1 MASPGYSPLAEEI
14 DRILT
19 SPYPTQLLTLRDIAT
34 TQCSDADISHWAS
47 AKPCL
52 IDGLASALL
61 EGLQHWSYVL
71 DIIAKFALNAAC
83 RDAFLQQ
90 EPTLLHSVV
99 AQAVKA
105 GDARERNVRVSVAL
119 LARRLPSTVALPA
132 EVQALFVQLVEEA
145 ARRPSSAT
153 IEPVYRL
160 LTGTGN
166 LLLGILSPYV
176 AVRFEEHLLDI
187 LKNGSGPNDQGLGL
201 YCLSIMNVVCCSMD
215 PEFRLTASSYHS
227 EDFLA
232 STPTSSR
239 WKAEAMQQ
247 FFTGS
252 KAQRSLHLLALV
264 TIWAIN
270 KSSLEATGEKVRCLV
285 LVNEVVTAIP
295 VDLRKN
301 WCTANPVMVRKLQE
315 KLCAENQD
323 ETIKT
328 LALRFMGK
336 LYDLDSLPH
345 PVLESIEM
353 TFLEPRGVQIAH
365 TLCPHVNDCE
375 LFANV
380 LARAPISLLL
390 KNAVDYAT
398 QADSTDLASGLAA
411 VTRTL
416 RDALTIIEEQKITGH
431 EIRATLNEPSFAQAL
446 QCLKDL
452 VEQPPDQHAAPQNS
466 GWCTK
471 ALHRMRS
478 NLAHQISDLLL
489 RACNS
494 SSMSPGSMTLLL
506 NLHASS
512 ARGDLQ
518 CNHERPLWRDPIP
531 IVDPADE
538 DVPDEMDWR
547 EALHTH
553 FKARAQVEQDAVS
566 RLFAKACA
574 SLEARCENVE
584 KPLREERE
592 KRCAVENQNEEL
604 TQALAQLEAQN
615 MDHILRT
622 RDLEEE
628 RDQYV
633 QSLEDSKDE
642 NQSLLQRISTL
653 EQKLRDA
660 QAQSEK
666 QLAEIRSAKQI
677 SELDTASMI
686 ARKQE
691 ELEDLREDYDQA
703 VRVAETKEREKVVVE
718 RELAGGRVEVER
730 LKEEVESGNGK
741 VKALQGTAEVMEY
754 KIKRLEAEK
763 ASVLDELNAT
773 NDKLACKVDEI
784 SDLEDQ
790 LQNARTEHEDSKAS
804 LARETS
810 HLSALRAEHI
820 ELERLAR
827 DQETTIKTLESQT
840 SAYQEELKTTTH
852 THTTALA
859 TLNTKLHDLQ
869 SKTDRLRRKCL
880 QKDQQI
886 AEAEAMRANLLTAMG
901 LSKDQGRVLVH
912 RSRDSLAQT
921 QECTPP
927 TPTSEERVDGDV
939 DGGNGSFV
947 SNASSQES
955 RSGPTPKRVR
965 PRKSFAVAP
974 ATAGRMRASVGGGGA
989 GGGGGKG
996 SQWTAARRQTLGAV
1010 SGNRVVAGAKTPVKG
1025 KVVRMEDGEIGGEEE
1040 TTFDGSELFAGTQG
1054 VRKVGEFGEE

>member
-1 MASPGYSPLAEEI
+1 MASPGYSTLASEI
-14 DRILT
+14 DRILA
-19 SPYPTQLLTLRDIAT
+19 SPYPSQLRTLRDIAT
-34 TQCSDADISHWAS
+34 TQSSDADISQWAA

-52 IDGLASALL
+52 VEALASALI

-83 RDAFLQQ
+83 RDAFLQL
-90 EPTLLHSVV
+90 EPTLLHSTV
-99 AQAVKA
+99 AQAVKP
-105 GDARERNVRVSVAL
+105 GDSRARFVGASVAL
-119 LARRLPSTVALPA
+119 LSRRLPDTVALPA
-132 EVQALFVQLVEEA
+132 EVQALFIQLVDEA
-145 ARRPSSAT
+145 AKRPSSST

-160 LTGTGN
+160 LIGTGN
-166 LLLGILSPYV
+166 LLLGILSPDV
-176 AVRFEEHLLDI
+176 AARFEEHLLDI
-187 LKNGSGPNDQGLGL
+187 LKNGSGPNDHGLGL
-201 YCLSIMNVVCCSMD
+201 YCLSIMNVVCCSID

-227 EDFLA
+227 SDFLA

-252 KAQRSLHLLALV
+252 KAQRSLHLLVIV

-270 KSSLEATGEKVRCLV
+270 KSSLESKGEKLRCLV
-285 LVNEVVTAIP
+285 LVNEVITAIP
-295 VDLRKN
+295 ADLRKN

-315 KLCAENQD
+315 KLCAEGQD
-323 ETIKT
+323 DTIKT

-336 LYDLDSLPH
+336 LCELDALPH

-353 TFLEPRGVQIAH
+353 TFLEPKGVQTVH

-375 LFANV
+375 LFTNV
-380 LARAPISLLL
+380 LARAPVSLLL
-390 KNAVDYAT
+390 KNAVDYAN
-398 QADSTDLASGLAA
+398 QADSTDLASGLTA

-416 RDALTIIEEQKITGH
+416 RDALAIIEEQKITGH
-431 EIRATLNEPSFAQAL
+431 EIRATLNEASFAQAL
-446 QCLKDL
+446 QRLKDL
-452 VEQPPDQHAAPQNS
+452 IEQPPDQHAAPQNT
-466 GWCTK
+466 GWCSK

-489 RACNS
+489 RACHS
-494 SSMSPGSMTLLL
+494 SSMSPSSMTLLL

-518 CNHERPLWRDPIP
+518 CRHERPLWRDHLP

-538 DVPDEMDWR
+538 NVPDEMDWG

-592 KRCAVENQNEEL
+592 KRWVIEKQNEEL
-604 TQALAQLEAQN
+604 TQAFAQLEAQN
-615 MDHILRT
+615 MDHVLRT

-642 NQSLLQRISTL
+642 NQDLLERISGL

-677 SELDTASMI
+677 SELDTASTI
-686 ARKQE
+686 AKKQE
-691 ELEDLREDYDQA
+691 ELDDLQEDYDQA
-703 VRVAETKEREKVVVE
+703 IQIAETKEQERVAIE
-718 RELAGGRVEVER
+718 RELAGARLESER
-730 LKEEVESGNGK
+730 LAEELGESHGHVNELQK
-741 VKALQGTAEVMEY
+741 TVKDLEY
-754 KIKRLEAEK
+754 KYGDLEAEK
-763 ASVLDELNAT
+763 TSLGHELNTA
-773 NDKLACKVDEI
+773 NNHLASRSQEI
-784 SDLEDQ
+784 SELTHQLE
-790 LQNARTEHEDSKAS
+790 NAQVELEGSKAS
-804 LARETS
+804 FERETEQ
-810 HLSALRAEHI
+810 LEVLRGEHV

-827 DQETTIKTLESQT
+827 EQEETIKTLEGQT
-840 SAYQEELKTTTH
+840 ESYQEEIKTNH
-852 THTTALA
+852 NQHTTELA
-859 TLNTKLHDLQ
+859 TRDSKIHDL
-869 SKTDRLRRKCL
+869 KDKVDRLRRKCL

-886 AEAEAMRANLLTAMG
+886 AEAEAMRTNLMAAMG
-901 LSKDQGRVLVH
+901 LSNNQTRTLAH
-912 RSRDSLAQT
+912 RGRDSLAET
-921 QECTPP
+921 QETGDEPTPP
-927 TPTSEERVDGDV
+927 TPTSGDGMDV
-939 DGGNGSFV
+939 DAEVNHSFA

-955 RSGPTPKRVR
+955 RSGPTPKRPR
-965 PRKSFAVAP
+965 PRKSFAAP
-974 ATAGRMRASVGGGGA
+974 STAVKTRASTGGGIL
-989 GGGGGKG
+989 GGGGKG
-996 SQWTAARRQTLGAV
+996 SQWALRRQTLGVV
-1010 SGNRVVAGAKTPVKG
+1010 SGNGAKKPSKE
-1025 KVVRMEDGEIGGEEE
+1025 KEVRIEDENGEPGDE

-1054 VRKVGEFGEE
+1054 ARMMGEFGEE